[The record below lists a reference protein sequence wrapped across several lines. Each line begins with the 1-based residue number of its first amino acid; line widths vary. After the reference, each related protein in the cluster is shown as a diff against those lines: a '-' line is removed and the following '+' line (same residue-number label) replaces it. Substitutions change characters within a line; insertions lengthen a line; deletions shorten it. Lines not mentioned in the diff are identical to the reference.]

1 MWQALLAAASPD
13 NLTLPGYG
21 LCGIVISGLSIAV
34 LKLYNDG
41 KAKDAVILSL
51 NKEQIDRERETAN
64 STIPLLVKA
73 VELLSAT
80 GPHIDRAS
88 SQDQEIVSTLHRVD
102 GFLKEFDK
110 RERRKGT

>member
-1 MWQALLAAASPD
+1 MWQVLGQPD
-13 NLTLPGYG
+13 TLTLPGYG
-21 LCGIVISGLSIAV
+21 LAGIVISALSIAV
-34 LKLYNDG
+34 LKLYNEN
-41 KAKDAVILSL
+41 VRL
-51 NKEQIDRERETAN
+51 NAEALKRERETAD

-88 SQDQEIVSTLHRVD
+88 SQDHEIVTTLKRVD
-102 GFLKEFDK
+102 GFLKDFER

>member
-1 MWQALLAAASPD
+1 MWQVLGQPD
-13 NLTLPGYG
+13 TLTLPGYG
-21 LCGIVISGLSIAV
+21 LAGIVISALSVAV
-34 LKLYNDG
+34 LRLYNANT
-41 KAKDAVILSL
+41 KLHEEALL
-51 NKEQIDRERETAN
+51 RERETAN

-88 SQDQEIVSTLHRVD
+88 SQDQEIVSTLRRVD
-102 GFLKEFDK
+102 GFLKDFER